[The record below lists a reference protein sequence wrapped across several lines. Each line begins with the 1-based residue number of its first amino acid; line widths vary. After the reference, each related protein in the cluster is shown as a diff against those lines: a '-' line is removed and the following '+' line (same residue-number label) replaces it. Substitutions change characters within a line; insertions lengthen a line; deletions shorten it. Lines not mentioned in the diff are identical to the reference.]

1 MNKWQKDTQY
11 MYTKNGEQYGQFKIE
26 KKYHRIYQH
35 IAIYIKF
42 S

>member
-1 MNKWQKDTQY
+1 MNKWQKDKQY

-26 KKYHRIYQH
+26 KKI
-35 IAIYIKF
+35 

>member
-26 KKYHRIYQH
+26 KKNIIEFINILLHVYT
-35 IAIYIKF
+35 
-42 S
+42 